1 MKKRK
6 EEVEGGAGTRE
17 RACSGRDWETEDRK
31 SEQLSWDALLER
43 RRTKEDFED
52 LFLVCFEDYSLPQ
65 IHFPQEYMREIVK
78 FF

>member
-6 EEVEGGAGTRE
+6 EEVEGGAGTWE
-17 RACSGRDWETEDRK
+17 RACSGRNWKTEDRK

-52 LFLVCFEDYSLPQ
+52 LFLYVLRITAYPRSTSL
-65 IHFPQEYMREIVK
+65 K
-78 FF
+78 ST